1 MNWWIRGF
9 IFLISWT
16 GKICPDLKCQRYG
29 WNIMKYI
36 GINELNSK
44 SDLFD
49 NLWLMLPLDF
59 LVSTESKTIKVLSW
73 RIYFDPKSFC
83 SVYTQHSSEHWTANW
98 LKEIIY
104 TLILETELKKA
115 TVDSGKKQGFLF
127 WCYFSED
134 IINHYLTTFELLN
147 SSQIT
152 RSWLDFHIFP
162 SLQSQ
167 IFIHQL

>member
-1 MNWWIRGF
+1 MHSKNI
-9 IFLISWT
+9 IISS
-16 GKICPDLKCQRYG
+16 DLKCQRYG
-29 WNIMKYI
+29 WNHYEVHICST
-36 GINELNSK
+36 GINGLNSK

-73 RIYFDPKSFC
+73 RIYFDPKSLC

-134 IINHYLTTFELLN
+134 IINYYLTTFELLN

>member
-9 IFLISWT
+9 IFLMSWT
-16 GKICPDLKCQRYG
+16 GKISSDLKCQRYG

-36 GINELNSK
+36 SINE

-73 RIYFDPKSFC
+73 RIYFDPKSFYN
-83 SVYTQHSSEHWTANW
+83 VYTQHSSEHWTANW
-98 LKEIIY
+98 LKDIIY

-115 TVDSGKKQGFLF
+115 TVDSGKNKAF
-127 WCYFSED
+127 YFDVILVKIS
-134 IINHYLTTFELLN
+134 LTT
-147 SSQIT
+147 I
-152 RSWLDFHIFP
+152 
-162 SLQSQ
+162 
-167 IFIHQL
+167 